1 MTANSESAVTMFL
14 EGYNC
19 AQAVLA
25 CCGRDFGLPRETAI
39 RVAQAFGGGMG
50 RTGNVCGA
58 VTGAL
63 MVIGLKCSAKDG
75 KDGAAK
81 ENGHRLT
88 QEFLRR
94 FIKSNGS
101 IVCRELLGH
110 DLTTEEGRRQVQEKG
125 LTKTVCA
132 KLVGNAAEI
141 VEALL
146 ASPAEP
152 KPQSPDSTHKMV
164 QEAYAE
170 VARKQSRCCDKPS
183 IDKSSCCETSDY
195 IVPNHPVPEAEL
207 GLSCGNPIAFG
218 QFRPGDV
225 VLDLGSGA
233 GKDVFLAAQKVG
245 PAGRAIGVDMTPEML
260 QLARRNAVKFLAT
273 TGLAN
278 VEFREGKIESLPV
291 EDDSVDVVVSNC
303 VINLS
308 TDKPRVF
315 REVYRV
321 LKSGGKMV
329 VSDIVLNRPL
339 PDDLKADPDLY
350 SSCIAGALQRDEYL
364 AAIRAAGFA
373 KVEVLSDKTYRTV
386 QAGDDPVTKDIAHVL
401 SEMAASIT
409 VLAVKT

>member
-1 MTANSESAVTMFL
+1 MTANSESAVAMFL

-25 CCGRDFGLPRETAI
+25 CCGRDLGLPRETAI
-39 RVAQAFGGGMG
+39 RVAQAFGGGLG

-58 VTGAL
+58 VAGAL
-63 MVIGLKCSAKDG
+63 MVIGVKHSAKDG
-75 KDGAAK
+75 ADSAAK
-81 ENGHRLT
+81 EQAHGLT

-94 FIKSNGS
+94 FRGANGS
-101 IVCRELLGH
+101 ILCRELLGC
-110 DLTTEEGRRQVQEKG
+110 DLTTEAGRRQVQEKG

-132 KLVGNAAEI
+132 KLVGSAAEI
-141 VEALL
+141 VESLL
-146 ASPAEP
+146 ALPPHVE
-152 KPQSPDSTHKMV
+152 PQSPDSTHKMV
-164 QEAYAE
+164 RDAYAE
-170 VARKQSRCCDKPS
+170 VARKKSRCCDKPR
-183 IDKSSCCETSDY
+183 IDKASCCETSDY
-195 IVPNHPVPEAEL
+195 LVPDHPVPEAEL

-218 QFRPGDV
+218 QLRPGDV

-233 GKDVFLAAQKVG
+233 GKDVFLAAQKIG

-273 TGLAN
+273 TGMAN

-291 EDDSVDVVVSNC
+291 QDGSIDVVISNC

-308 TDKPRVF
+308 PDKPQVF

-321 LKSGGKMV
+321 LTSGGKMV

-339 PDDLKADPDLY
+339 PAELKADPDLY

-386 QAGDDPVTKDIAHVL
+386 QAGDDPATKDIAQIL
-401 SEMAASIT
+401 SDVAASIT